1 MKKLS
6 ILALVVLLGCVQSG
20 ASEPGE
26 GSASGGE
33 LASNEPAQ
41 GEQEMVCK
49 RERPTGSSVS
59 RRVCVPKAKA
69 DGRSAQDQ
77 QQMDRMQRGSNTI
90 TRGGR

>member
-1 MKKLS
+1 MHRDRS
-6 ILALVVLLGCVQSG
+6 ARTGR
-20 ASEPGE
+20 EGE
-26 GSASGGE
+26 RRVGDTSAAGGE